1 MRRAAAALAGLALLA
16 AGCGGGGAE
25 EEAGAAVAPVAGA
38 PAPAVGRALVRFV
51 EAAGGGDAQVMWALL
66 SPETRAS
73 MGPTL
78 PEFRRGVA
86 TDLEKGLGRLA
97 GRAQVVLSR
106 RVGRWGVAAVTGE
119 RVVEGEREH
128 YAYAAAFRLVE
139 GAWRVELGG
148 AVAALLEPGPLDE
161 TDAQPELGVKLDAS
175 GPLER
180 ALMWVDDR
188 PQEVRRRAEGP
199 FSARLSGRVDRPLAP
214 GFHTAVALATTPDTA
229 AAAAWPFEVRG

>member
-1 MRRAAAALAGLALLA
+1 MRAAAAALVA
-16 AGCGGGGAE
+16 VAVVTAGCGGGDAE
-25 EEAGAAVAPVAGA
+25 DEAGAAVAPVAGVA
-38 PAPAVGRALVRFV
+38 APAVGRALVAFV
-51 EAAGGGDAQVMWALL
+51 GAAGAGDADATWALL

-86 TDLEKGLGRLA
+86 ADLEQGLGDLA
-97 GRAQVVLSR
+97 GRAGVVLSR
-106 RVGRWGVAAVTGE
+106 RVGRWGLAAVAGE
-119 RVVEGEREH
+119 RVVDGEREH
-128 YAYAAAFRLVE
+128 YAYAAAFRLVR
-139 GAWRVELGG
+139 GQWRVELGG

-175 GPLER
+175 GPLKQ
-180 ALMWVDDR
+180 ALMWLDDR
-188 PQEVRRRAEGP
+188 PQAVRRRDEGP
-199 FSARLSGRVDRPLAP
+199 FSARLSGRADRPLGP

>member
-1 MRRAAAALAGLALLA
+1 MRAAAAALVAVALVT
-16 AGCGGGGAE
+16 AGCGGGDAE
-25 EEAGAAVAPVAGA
+25 DAAGAAVAPVAGV
-38 PAPAVGRALVRFV
+38 PAPAVGRALVAFV
-51 EAAGGGDAQVMWALL
+51 GAAGEGDADATWALL

-86 TDLEKGLGRLA
+86 ADLEQGLGDLA
-97 GRAQVVLSR
+97 GRAEVVLAR
-106 RVGRWGVAAVTGE
+106 RVGRWGLAAVAGE

-128 YAYAAAFRLVE
+128 YAYAAAFRLVRGE
-139 GAWRVELGG
+139 WRVELGG

-161 TDAQPELGVKLDAS
+161 TDAEPEIGVKLDAS
-175 GPLER
+175 GPLKQ
-180 ALMWVDDR
+180 ALMWLDDR
-188 PQEVRRRAEGP
+188 PQAVRRRDEGP